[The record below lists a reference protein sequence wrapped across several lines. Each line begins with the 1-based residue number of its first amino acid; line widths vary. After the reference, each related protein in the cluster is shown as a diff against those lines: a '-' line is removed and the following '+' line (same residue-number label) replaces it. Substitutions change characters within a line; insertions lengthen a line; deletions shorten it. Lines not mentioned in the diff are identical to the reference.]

1 MRPIH
6 IAFLDRPRPAVIL
19 TRELLFGRMKR
30 VTIAPITS
38 KVRGLATEVP
48 VGSAN
53 GLDNSSV
60 VSCDNIITVELTD
73 IGERIGSLLPHQEA
87 DLASA
92 ISIAFDLRP
101 TV

>member
-6 IAFLDRPRPAVIL
+6 IAFLDKPRPVVIL

-38 KVRGLATEVP
+38 RVRGLATEVP
-48 VGSAN
+48 VGPSN
-53 GLDNSSV
+53 GLDRDSV
-60 VSCDNIITVELTD
+60 VSCDNIMTIDLEH
-73 IGERIGSLLPHQEA
+73 IGDSIGVVLPHQEA
-87 DLASA
+87 ALASA

-101 TV
+101 TA